1 MKSSNSL
8 ETDCNLDEEKLLDL
22 LLAEEGIEASS
33 AEIIPLRVQDINN
46 KEKAPFLSF
55 GQQRLWFLHQLE
67 PNNPFYNNSVVI
79 ELKGLLDV
87 EILEKS
93 LNEIVQ
99 RHEAL
104 RTNFSVINNQPVHV
118 IASTQII
125 SMPVVNL
132 QELTLEMQ
140 PIEAKRLIKQEAQQP
155 FNLNTDPLLRVTLL
169 KLGSQA
175 HILVLTIHHI
185 ISDGWSIGI
194 FIQELGS
201 LYKTFLTNAAYP
213 LTHLPVQYADF
224 AEWQRQWLQGDRLEQ
239 QLSYWRQQL
248 AGVPPVLHLPTDR
261 PRPSIQSFRGD
272 IEKFYLDRKLTEQL
286 RQISHTSGGTLYMV
300 LLTAFSILLYRY
312 SDIADIVIGSPIA
325 NRNRVEI
332 EGLIGFFANT
342 LALRIQISDS
352 CTYLDLLKQVQET
365 TLAAYSHQDLPFE
378 TLVDELK
385 IERHLSHNA
394 LFQVVFALQNAPM
407 PSVQI
412 PDLEMTADINFDN
425 GTVRFDLEVH
435 LWESSEGLKG
445 DLVYN
450 TDLFDSTTI
459 KRLIGNFQTLLEGI
473 VSNPHQQIIKL
484 PILTKSER
492 HQLLVDWTQ
501 TETKYPRDR
510 TIQELFE
517 EQVEINADAI
527 AVVFGGQQLTYQQLN
542 QRANQLAR
550 YLQKFAI
557 RPDVLVGI
565 YIERSIEMVVG
576 LLGILKAGGAYVPL
590 DPSYPQERLD
600 YMIEDAQL
608 QVLLTVE
615 KFLPNIKPNIKQ
627 GKQIVCLDS
636 NWQDVSQ
643 EVETNPISSCMSEH
657 LAYVEYTSG
666 STGRPK
672 GVCITHRGVVRLV
685 KNTNYLNFGADE
697 VFLQLAPVCFD
708 ASTFEI
714 WGSLLNGAKL
724 AIMPAHTPSLEEIGK
739 AIRDYQV
746 TTMWLTTGLFKL
758 MVDERL
764 TDLHPLRY
772 LITGGDALSVP
783 HVQRFVQEIKNCQLV
798 NGYGPT
804 ENTTFTTCCHI
815 KKRATQL
822 GISVPIG
829 QPIANTQVY
838 ILDRNLQPVAIGVYG
853 EIYIGGDG
861 LARGY
866 LNNPILTA
874 EKFIPN
880 PFNSQINDQIN
891 SQNSAYL
898 YKTGDLAKYLP
909 DGNIDF
915 LGRIDSQ
922 VKIRGFRIELNEIE
936 SILIQHPDIREVVV
950 IAREDRPGNKQL
962 VAYVVSE
969 YPLADNH
976 LLTMIALRA
985 FLKEKVPEYMIPA
998 SVVIVDAIPLN
1009 SNGKLDRRNLPAPTG
1024 YLLRGEE
1031 IFVAPSNP
1039 VETQIANVW
1048 SQVLG
1053 LDQVGINDNFFDSG
1067 GNSLLFIQV
1076 HSKLQELLGQ
1086 AISIV
1091 DLFRYPTISL
1101 LTQFLS
1107 QEQDVEQITVEK
1119 SRDRIEKQKQIVVPI
1134 AIVGMSGRFPGAKNI
1149 DQFWHNLR
1157 DGVESIST
1165 FSDEELLATGVDPE
1179 IFANPNYI
1187 RAFGVLPEVEW
1198 FDANFFGFNA
1208 REAEVMDPQHRIFL
1222 ESAWE
1227 AIESAG
1233 YNPKTYEGQ
1242 IGVFCGTSLNSYWLK
1257 NLALSQDLHQS
1268 VSDFQILLGNDK
1280 DFVPTRVSYKL
1291 NLRGPS
1297 VSVNTACSTSLV
1309 AVQMACQSLLN
1320 SQCDI
1325 ALAGGVAIRTPQKIG
1340 YLYQEGMI
1348 LSPDGHCRTFD
1359 AQSKGTVGGSG
1370 VGIVVLKRL
1379 SDAIAD
1385 GDFVYAVIRGAA
1397 INNDG
1402 AMKVGY
1408 TAPSIEG
1415 QTAVITE
1422 AQALGE
1428 IDPATISYIEAHGT
1442 GTELG
1447 DPIEIAALSQAF
1459 RTKTEKCG
1467 FCAIGSLKTNVGHLD
1482 VAAGVAGLIKT
1493 ALAIHHHQ
1501 IPPSLHFE
1509 QPNPK
1514 IDFVHSPFYVNTKLR
1529 EWESKDSPRRAGVS
1543 SFGIGG
1549 TNAHVVLE
1557 EAPNRELSSHS
1568 RQYQLLILSAKTA
1581 SALDTAT
1588 ANLAQH
1594 LQSQAQL
1601 ELADIAYTLQVGR
1614 QTFKHRRMLICQQV
1628 EDAIAS
1634 LQNPQNL
1641 LSKSTESENSTVVFM
1656 FSGQGTQY
1664 VNMGKDLYDRE
1675 PIFREYLDLCCEI
1688 LQPILEEDLRQILYP
1703 EPDQLESAA
1712 LKLQQTAITQPA
1724 IFAIAYALAQQW
1736 MAWGIK
1742 PNAMIGHS
1750 IGEYVAACL
1759 AGVMTL
1765 EEALSLVAMR
1775 GKLMQQLP
1783 AGAMLA
1789 VPLPEQEIEFL
1800 LGQDLSIAAINSDD
1814 LCVVSGSIF
1823 AIEKLEKKLE
1833 KQLEGMGLECRR
1845 LRTSH
1850 AFHSAMMEPMLEEFR
1865 SLVAK
1870 VQFKHPNIP
1879 YISNVSGNWIT
1890 ASEAIDPDY
1899 WVKHIRQTVKFA
1911 SGIETLLKQP
1921 QQVFLEIGAG
1931 RTLSTLVSRHP
1942 DKANDQV
1949 LLTSLR
1955 HPQESQSDLAFFLS
1969 TLGQLW
1975 LAGVNINWNGFYQQ
1989 EKRQRLPLPTYPFER
2004 QRYWIEPSNLKLVSQ
2019 ILQSQEAS
2027 SRKTDLA
2034 DWFYIPSWRRSPML
2048 IQQKS
2053 NTRADKNYLVFTDEE
2068 VFASKLVQQLQ
2079 QRYQNV
2085 VIVKTGQQFTK
2096 LDEFN
2101 YSLNPDQPEDYDL
2114 LLNDL
2119 SNHHEA
2125 VYDIL
2130 HLWMVTNELD
2140 TNPPLEQIEQ
2150 CQTKGFYSLIFLAQ
2164 AIGRQNIADKL
2175 RLFVVSNNMQN
2186 VAGEVQQAEKATILG
2201 ALKVIPKE
2209 YTNIECSSIDIVLPQ
2224 AETQQERQLI
2234 DRLLSELSNTSN
2246 DESMDA
2252 IIAYRGNHR
2261 WQQTYE
2267 AIRLESN
2274 HSVNFQL
2281 RSGGVYLIT
2290 GGLGGIG
2297 LTLAEYFSRKAQTK
2311 LILISRSSFLSR
2323 DFWSSWLKEH
2333 PENDRTSQT
2342 INKLQTLEKMGAEI
2356 FIAQADVSNLEQMQ
2370 GVVSEAI
2377 ARFGQ
2382 IHGVVHSAGVPSG
2395 GIMQKKTRAE
2405 LEQVMS
2411 PKVKGTFVLNQI
2423 FKETSLDFVVL
2434 CSSLSAVLGVFGQA
2448 DYCAANAYL
2457 DTFAQNHPFQWN
2469 TPVTSIN
2476 WDTWQQV
2483 GMAMDVKMPQD
2494 LQASYRDILQYG
2506 LLTEEGMEVFSRIL
2520 NANLSQVLVSTRDF
2534 NSRLTQLSPL
2544 QTRSSPLSESAIN
2557 HGRPN
2562 LNTAYVPPNTKI
2574 EQAIAAIW
2582 QQLLGI
2588 EAVGVYDN
2596 FFELGGHSLLGTQVT
2611 SRILQEFQVKLP
2623 LSHLFEAPTV
2633 TGLAEYVEKRQSN
2646 LQAMTIDSDL
2656 FTSDREEGEI

>member
-22 LLAEEGIEASS
+22 LLAEEGIETSS
-33 AEIIPLRVQDINN
+33 AKIIPLRIQDINN
-46 KEKAPFLSF
+46 KEKAPILSF
-55 GQQRLWFLHQLE
+55 GQQRMWFLYQLE
-67 PNNPFYNNSVVI
+67 PDNPFYNNSAVI

-104 RTNFSVINNQPVHV
+104 RTNFSVINSQPIQV
-118 IASTQII
+118 ISSTQTI
-125 SMPVVNL
+125 SMPVVDL
-132 QELTLEMQ
+132 QGLTLEMQ
-140 PIEAKRLIKQEAQQP
+140 PIEARRLIKQEAQQP
-155 FNLNTDPLLRVTLL
+155 FNLNTDFLLRVILL
-169 KLGSQA
+169 KLGSRD

-201 LYKTFLTNAAYP
+201 LYKTFLTNAPYP
-213 LTHLPVQYADF
+213 LTRLPVQYADF
-224 AEWQRQWLQGDRLEQ
+224 AEWQRQWLHGEYLEQ
-239 QLSYWRQQL
+239 QLNYWKQQL
-248 AGVPPVLHLPTDR
+248 AGVSPVIDLPTDR

-272 IEKFYLDRKLTEQL
+272 IEKFYLDRELIEQL
-286 RQISHTSGGTLYMV
+286 KQLSQTSGGTLYMA
-300 LLTAFSILLYRY
+300 LITAFSILLYRY
-312 SDIADIVIGSPIA
+312 SSQSDIVIGSPIA

-378 TLVDELK
+378 TLVDQLN

-394 LFQVVFALQNAPM
+394 LFQVVFTLHNAPM
-407 PSVQI
+407 PSVELQ
-412 PDLEMTADINFDN
+412 DLKVTSDINFDN

-435 LWESSEGLKG
+435 LWESPEGIKG
-445 DLVYN
+445 DLIYN
-450 TDLFDSTTI
+450 TDLFDSATI
-459 KRLIGNFQTLLEGI
+459 KRLIGNFQTLLAGI
-473 VSNPHQQIIKL
+473 ISSPNQEIIKL
-484 PILTKSER
+484 PILTASER
-492 HQLLVDWTQ
+492 HQLLVEWTQ

-517 EQVEINADAI
+517 EQVEINPNAI
-527 AVVFGGQQLTYQQLN
+527 AVVFEGQQLTYQQLN

-550 YLQKFAI
+550 YLQKFDV
-557 RPDVLVGI
+557 RSDVLVGI
-565 YIERSIEMVVG
+565 YIDRSIEMVIG
-576 LLGILKAGGAYVPL
+576 LLGILKAGGAYVPI

-600 YMIEDAQL
+600 LIVEDAQL
-608 QVLLTVE
+608 QVILTLE
-615 KFLPNIKPNIKQ
+615 QFSSKLNHEMN
-627 GKQIVCLDS
+627 IVCLDS
-636 NWQDVSQ
+636 DWQDISQ
-643 EVETNPISSCMSEH
+643 EGTGNYIVSCTNEN

-666 STGRPK
+666 STGKPK
-672 GVCITHRGVVRLV
+672 GVCVIHQGVVRLV
-685 KNTNYLNFGADE
+685 KNTNYLNFGSDE
-697 VFLQLAPVCFD
+697 VFLQLAPISFD

-739 AIRDYQV
+739 AIKDYQV
-746 TTMWLTTGLFKL
+746 TTMWLTTGLFNL

-764 TDLHPLRY
+764 EDLQPLRY
-772 LITGGDALSVP
+772 LLAGGDALSAP
-783 HVQRFVQEIKNCQLV
+783 HVQRLLQELKNCQLI

-804 ENTTFTTCCHI
+804 ENTTFTACCQI
-815 KKRATQL
+815 KKGSQL
-822 GISVPIG
+822 GVSVPIG
-829 QPIANTQVY
+829 HPIANSHVY
-838 ILDRNLQPVAIGVYG
+838 ILDRDLQPVPIGVSG

-866 LNNPILTA
+866 LNNPVLTA

-880 PFNSQINDQIN
+880 HFNSQ
-891 SQNSAYL
+891 SSAYL

-909 DGNIDF
+909 DGSIDF

-936 SILIQHPDIREVVV
+936 SILIQHPHIREVVV
-950 IAREDRPGNKQL
+950 IAREDHPSNKQL
-962 VAYVVSE
+962 VAYVVPE
-969 YPLADNH
+969 YSLVDNH
-976 LLTMIALRA
+976 LLTMISLRT

-1009 SNGKLDRRNLPAPTG
+1009 PNGKLDRRNLPAPMG
-1024 YLLRGEE
+1024 YLVRGEQD
-1031 IFVAPSNP
+1031 FVAPSNSI
-1039 VETQIANVW
+1039 ETQIANIW
-1048 SQVLG
+1048 SQALG
-1053 LDQVGINDNFFDSG
+1053 IEQVGVNDNFFDVG

-1076 HSKLQELLGQ
+1076 YSKLQEVLEQ
-1086 AISIV
+1086 NISIV
-1091 DLFRYPTISL
+1091 DLFRYPTINLFS
-1101 LTQFLS
+1101 QFLS
-1107 QEQDVEQITVEK
+1107 QEQDVKQITVKK
-1119 SRDRIEKQKQIVVPI
+1119 SRDRTEKQKQTVVPI

-1157 DGVESIST
+1157 DGIESIST

-1187 RAFGVLPEVEW
+1187 RAFGVLSEVEW
-1198 FDANFFGFNA
+1198 FDADFFGFNA

-1257 NLALSQDLHQS
+1257 NLALNQDLHQS

-1348 LSPDGHCRTFD
+1348 LSPDGHCRAFD

-1385 GDFVYAVIRGAA
+1385 GDFIYAVIRGAA

-1415 QTAVITE
+1415 QAAVITE

-1428 IDPATISYIEAHGT
+1428 IEPATISYIEAHGT

-1482 VAAGVAGLIKT
+1482 AAAGIAGLIKT

-1514 IDFVHSPFYVNTKLR
+1514 IDFAHSPFYVNTKLR

-1568 RQYQLLILSAKTA
+1568 RQYQLLLLSAKTA
-1581 SALDTAT
+1581 SALDTVT

-1594 LQSQAQL
+1594 LQSHPQL

-1614 QTFKHRRMLICQQV
+1614 QTFKHRRMLICKQV
-1628 EDAIAS
+1628 KDAIAS

-1641 LSKSTESENSTVVFM
+1641 LSKSTESENATVVFM

-1675 PIFREYLDLCCEI
+1675 PIFRKHLDLCCEI
-1688 LQPILEEDLRQILYP
+1688 LQPILENDLRQILYP
-1703 EPDQLESAA
+1703 EPDQSASAA

-1736 MAWGIK
+1736 IAWGIK

-1789 VPLPEQEIEFL
+1789 VPLPEKEIEFL

-1814 LCVVSGSIF
+1814 LCVISGTIV

-1845 LRTSH
+1845 LHTSH
-1850 AFHSAMMEPMLEEFR
+1850 AFHSAMMEPILAEFR

-1870 VQFKHPNIP
+1870 VQLKHPNIP
-1879 YISNVSGNWIT
+1879 YISNVSGDWIA

-1911 SGIETLLKQP
+1911 SGVETLLKQP
-1921 QQVFLEIGAG
+1921 QQVLLEIGAG
-1931 RTLSTLVSRHP
+1931 RTLSTLVSRHL
-1942 DKANDQV
+1942 DKVPDQV

-1955 HPQESQSDLAFFLS
+1955 HPQEAQSDLAFLMS

-1975 LAGVNINWNGFYQQ
+1975 LAGVNINWNRFYQQ

-2004 QRYWIEPSNLKLVSQ
+2004 KRYWIEPSNLKLVPK
-2019 ILQSQEAS
+2019 ILQSQEAI

-2048 IQQKS
+2048 LQQTA
-2053 NTRADKNYLVFTDEE
+2053 NTLADKNYLVFLDEE

-2096 LDEFN
+2096 LDKFN

-2119 SNHHEA
+2119 SNCHEA

-2130 HLWMVTNELD
+2130 HLWMVTKKLD

-2164 AIGRQNIADKL
+2164 SIGRQNVADKL
-2175 RLFVVSNNMQN
+2175 RLFVVSSNMQN
-2186 VAGEVQQAEKATILG
+2186 VAGEEQQAEKATILG

-2209 YTNIECSSIDIVLPQ
+2209 YAHIECRSIDIVLPQ
-2224 AETQQERQLI
+2224 ADTHQERQLL
-2234 DRLLSELSNTSN
+2234 DRLFSELSNTSS
-2246 DESMDA
+2246 DESIDA

-2267 AIRLESN
+2267 ATRLESN
-2274 HSVNFQL
+2274 HSVKFQL

-2297 LTLAEYFSRKAQTK
+2297 LTLAEYFSRKTQPK
-2311 LILISRSSFLSR
+2311 LILTSRSSFPSR
-2323 DFWSSWLKEH
+2323 DLWFSYLKEH
-2333 PENDRTSQT
+2333 PESDRTSQT
-2342 INKLQTLEKMGAEI
+2342 IKKLQTLEKMGAEI

-2377 ARFGQ
+2377 TRFGQ

-2395 GIMQKKTRAE
+2395 GIIQKKTRAE

-2457 DTFAQNHPFQWN
+2457 DAFAQNHPFQWN

-2494 LQASYRDILQYG
+2494 LQASYLDILQYG

-2520 NANLSQVLVSTRDF
+2520 DANLSQVLVSTSDF
-2534 NSRLTQLSPL
+2534 NTRLTQFSPL
-2544 QTRSSPLSESAIN
+2544 QTRSSPLSKSATN

-2588 EAVGVYDN
+2588 ETVGIYDN

-2633 TGLAEYVEKRQSN
+2633 TGLAEYVENRQSN
-2646 LQAMTIDSDL
+2646 LQAMTIDSYL
-2656 FTSDREEGEI
+2656 FTRDREEGEI